1 MHKRVLLL
9 TLSLLPAFSCAY
21 SGDLIPRQDAGPGG
35 VQYRAGTVSYRNDA
49 KADRRRADAVK
60 KIEKYC
66 GSQSYTTTKEGISPL
81 SPDRQEIEFRCS

>member
-9 TLSLLPAFSCAY
+9 MLGLLPAFSCAY
-21 SGDLIPRQDAGPGG
+21 SGDLTPRQDTGANG

-66 GSQSYTTTKEGISPL
+66 GGSQSYTITKEGTS
-81 SPDRQEIEFRCS
+81 SADRQELEFRCS